1 LRRSTRMRSFCTMSP
16 FRPPLLL
23 SFVLIFAGAFNCP
36 ASTQNNIGT
45 VSANQDVRV
54 EALPNGIR
62 ISTQGTILQ
71 VTALRDDVLRVRAGH
86 DGQLPEDVSWAVL
99 PAARNAS
106 VQTVSEI
113 TNGRT
118 GFHTASLR
126 VTFDSSLRLTV
137 TDLTGKILQ
146 QDTRPIEWNG
156 HGFHVY
162 KQKFQDTHFF
172 GLGDKP
178 GPLDRAGEAFT
189 MWNSDSFGWQESTDP
204 IYKSIPY
211 FIDYREGRALGVLFD
226 NTWRTFFDFG
236 REVPNQYSFGASDGP
251 VDYYLMYGPDPK
263 HVVETYAWLTGPT
276 PLPPLWSLGFQQ
288 SRYTYY
294 PESRV
299 MEIANRLRADH
310 IPADAIY
317 LDIDYQDR
325 NRPFTVEAKRF
336 PHFSQMIHDLAQ
348 KDFHVVAITDLH
360 IAKLPNANYSP
371 YDTGMAG
378 DHFVKN
384 PDGTVYTGVV
394 WPGPS
399 VFPDF
404 TRQIT
409 RQWWGALYK
418 DLLKDGVAGFWN
430 DMNEPA
436 IFNVPSKTMPDNVQ
450 HRIAESGFQ
459 SRTATHLE
467 IHNIY
472 GMENSRATYDG
483 LLALRPS
490 ERPFV
495 LTRASYAGGQRYAA
509 TWTGDNSATWNH
521 LRMTVPQLINLGL
534 SGFALSGADV
544 GGFAGSPSPDLLT
557 RWLQL
562 AAFQPIDRD
571 HAAKG
576 TRDHEPWVDGPEH
589 EAIRRRYIEERYR
602 LMPYLYTVAEET
614 SRTGLPIMRPLFLEF
629 PNATTD
635 GHPIDLDSG
644 SEFLFGPSLLIAP
657 SPLPEDVGQYEVNL
671 PPGVWYNY
679 WTGERLD
686 RRAQTAARDLEQRDA
701 KQPNKPLLMTP
712 KLADLP
718 VYVREGT
725 ILPIAPLTQS
735 TDETPVGPLT
745 LRIYA
750 GEDCRGDLY
759 QDDGKTFAFRSGQ
772 FLRLHF
778 SCEVKSDGSLTVH
791 LSARDGSFA
800 PWWKQVRI
808 ETFGW
813 TPRLKQ
819 ATSAAGKNTL
829 EQSGNAWTITI
840 PESFAGTDLTLN

>member
-1 LRRSTRMRSFCTMSP
+1 MTLLRLRV
-16 FRPPLLL
+16 LLTL
-23 SFVLIFAGAFNCP
+23 LIFAGAYNRP
-36 ASTQNNIGT
+36 SLA
-45 VSANQDVRV
+45 QDNTGGAAAVQEV
-54 EALPNGIR
+54 HAEALQNGIR
-62 ISTQGTILQ
+62 ISSHGIVLQ
-71 VTALRDDVLRVRAGH
+71 VTALRDDVLRVRAAD
-86 DGQLPEDVSWAVL
+86 DGRLPEDASWAVL
-99 PAARNAS
+99 PSARNAS
-106 VQTVSEI
+106 VQTVPEI
-113 TNGRT
+113 ADGHM
-118 GFHTASLR
+118 GFHTSSLR
-126 VTFDSSLRLTV
+126 VTCDSALRLTV
-137 TDLTGKILQ
+137 TDLNGKILQ
-146 QDTRPIEWNG
+146 QDIRPIEWRG
-156 HGFHVY
+156 YSFHIY
-162 KQKFQDTHFF
+162 KQKFQNSHFF

-189 MWNSDSFGWQESTDP
+189 MWNTDSFGWQESTDP
-204 IYKSIPY
+204 IYKSVPY

-236 REVPNQYSFGASDGP
+236 REVPNQYSFGAPGGP

-263 HVVETYAWLTGPT
+263 HVVEAYAWLTGPT

-288 SRYTYY
+288 SRYSYY

-299 MEIANRLRADH
+299 MEIADRLRADH

-317 LDIDYQDR
+317 LDIDYQDH
-325 NRPFTVEAKRF
+325 NRPFTVDRERF

-360 IAKLPNANYSP
+360 IAKLPNANYIP

-384 PDGTVYTGVV
+384 PDGTVYTGIV

-404 TRQIT
+404 TREIT
-409 RQWWGALYK
+409 RQWWGTLYA
-418 DLLKDGVAGFWN
+418 DFVKDGIAGFWN

-436 IFNVPSKTMPDNVQ
+436 VFEVLSKTMPNDIQ
-450 HRIAESGFQ
+450 HRIVEPGFQ

-467 IHNIY
+467 IHNVY
-472 GMENSRATYDG
+472 GMENSRATYEG
-483 LLALRPS
+483 LLALRPN

-509 TWTGDNSATWNH
+509 TWTGDNSSTWNH

-557 RWLQL
+557 RWLQF

-576 TRDHEPWVDGPEH
+576 TRDHEPWVDGPEQ

-602 LMPYLYTVAEET
+602 LLPYLYTTAEET

-644 SEFLFGPSLLIAP
+644 NEFLVGSGLLIAP
-657 SPLPEDVGQYEVNL
+657 SPSPEEVGKYEVNL
-671 PPGVWYNY
+671 PPGIWYDY

-686 RRAQTAARDLEQRDA
+686 RRAQTVARDLEQRDA
-701 KQPNKPLLMTP
+701 RQPNKPLLITP

-725 ILPIAPLTQS
+725 ILPVAPLTQS
-735 TDETPVGPLT
+735 TEETPVGPLT
-745 LRIYA
+745 LRVYA
-750 GEDCRGDLY
+750 GDDCHGDLY
-759 QDDGKTFAFRSGQ
+759 QDDGRSFAFRSGQ
-772 FLRLHF
+772 FLRIHF
-778 SCEVKSDGSLTVH
+778 SCAVTADGSLAIH
-791 LSARDGSFA
+791 IGAREGSF
-800 PWWKQVRI
+800 PSWWKQIRI
-808 ETFGW
+808 EAFGW

-819 ATSAAGKNTL
+819 ATWDAVTNTL
-829 EQSGNAWTITI
+829 ERSGNAWTVSV
-840 PESFAGTDLTLN
+840 PETSTGTDLMLN